1 MEKIKNKK
9 DVIVI
14 NRMYV
19 GDYLNS
25 NLGHEVIN
33 MFTAD
38 DGKHYL
44 YLNAYGSFASQ
55 WQYRIGNMLLTKYHS
70 KNCVEVIGKAVGL
83 KDVYDYRKDGSNRDG
98 GDISNN
104 QKGII
109 ENISYGTVKLEKLFS
124 DAERQSVYI
133 TFSADKVF
141 RINSKDNKKIFIH
154 YLPQKSVCQKSDIKV
169 SEDKIENA
177 IRVSEDKIDVYLL
190 NNKLA
195 LASLNQFVKNDNED
209 YDILNDI
216 INDNLYD
223 DFWFELNESDKV
235 KLPENYF
242 PRKDN
247 IFDICQIQDNEN
259 CFSNALAY
267 FMDKYRELFIKFFER
282 YEIKLLENFK
292 IKREENA
299 KITDK
304 EYKEQLKVQLHKTD
318 TEIEHKVDGG
328 RIDILLKDSKNLIVI
343 ENKIKS
349 DINSVAGDT
358 EDGQLK
364 RYVNYAQWICE
375 NTNTQPYYFILTP
388 DYNIPEL
395 SNEMKDIF
403 KIVKF
408 SELVICLEKDIELW
422 KNDSNMLDFV
432 ETLKRHTKD
441 NVNDYLYDEMLE
453 KLYKRINNKTENA
466 ENL

>member
-1 MEKIKNKK
+1 MEEIKNKK
-9 DVIVI
+9 EVIVI

-38 DGKHYL
+38 NGKHYL

-55 WQYRIGNMLLTKYHS
+55 WQGKIGNMLLTKYHS
-70 KNCVEVIGKAVGL
+70 KNCVEVIGKAIFL
-83 KDVYDYRKDGSNRDG
+83 TDVYDYKMDGSNRDG
-98 GDISNN
+98 GDISNH
-104 QKGII
+104 QKDII

-154 YLPQKSVCQKSDIKV
+154 YLPQKSTCQNFDIKV
-169 SEDKIENA
+169 SEDKIK
-177 IRVSEDKIDVYLL
+177 VSEDRIDVYLL

-209 YDILNDI
+209 YDILNNI
-216 INDNLYD
+216 INDNQYD
-223 DFWFELNESDKV
+223 DFFVELNESDKV
-235 KLPENYF
+235 KLPENYI

-247 IFDICQIQDNEN
+247 IFDICQIQDSEN

-267 FMDKYRELFIKFFER
+267 FMDKYRELFIKFFAR

-304 EYKEQLKVQLHKTD
+304 EYKEQLKIQLHKID

-328 RIDILLKDSKNLIVI
+328 RIDILLKDSNNLIVI

-375 NTNTQPYYFILTP
+375 NTNAQPYYFILTP

-395 SNEMKDIF
+395 SNEMKDVF
-403 KIVKF
+403 KVVKF
-408 SELVICLEKDIELW
+408 SELVICLDKDIESW
-422 KNDSNMLDFV
+422 KNDSNMSAFI

-453 KLYKRINNKTENA
+453 KFYKRINEIKE
-466 ENL
+466 

>member
-9 DVIVI
+9 EVIVI

-38 DGKHYL
+38 NGKHYL

-55 WQYRIGNMLLTKYHS
+55 WQGKIGNMLLTKYHS

-83 KDVYDYRKDGSNRDG
+83 TDVYDYKKDGSNRDSG
-98 GDISNN
+98 VISNH
-104 QKGII
+104 QKDFI
-109 ENISYGTVKLEKLFS
+109 ENISYGTVNLEKLFS

-133 TFSADKVF
+133 TFSAGKVF
-141 RINSKDNKKIFIH
+141 RINSKGDKKIFIH
-154 YLPQKSVCQKSDIKV
+154 YLPQKSTCQKSDIKV
-169 SEDKIENA
+169 FED
-177 IRVSEDKIDVYLL
+177 RIDVYLS

-195 LASLNQFVKNDNED
+195 LASLNQFVKKDNED
-209 YDILNDI
+209 YDMLNNI
-216 INDNLYD
+216 IDVNQYD
-223 DFWFELNESDKV
+223 DFWVELNESDKV
-235 KLPENYF
+235 KLPENYI

-267 FMDKYRELFIKFFER
+267 FMDEYRELFIKFFAR
-282 YEIKLLENFK
+282 YEIELWENYK
-292 IKREENA
+292 IKREVDA

-304 EYKEQLKVQLHKTD
+304 EYKDQLKAQLYKTD
-318 TEIEHKVDGG
+318 TEYIEHKVDGG
-328 RIDILLKDSKNLIVI
+328 RIDILLKDGKNLIVI

-364 RYVNYAQWICE
+364 RYVNYAQWFCKN

-395 SNEMKDIF
+395 SNEMKEIY
-403 KIVKF
+403 KVVRF
-408 SELVICLEKDIELW
+408 SELVTCLEKDIESW
-422 KNDSNMLDFV
+422 KNDSNMSAFI
-432 ETLKRHTKD
+432 ETLTRHTKD

-453 KLYKRINNKTENA
+453 KFYKRINEIKE
-466 ENL
+466 